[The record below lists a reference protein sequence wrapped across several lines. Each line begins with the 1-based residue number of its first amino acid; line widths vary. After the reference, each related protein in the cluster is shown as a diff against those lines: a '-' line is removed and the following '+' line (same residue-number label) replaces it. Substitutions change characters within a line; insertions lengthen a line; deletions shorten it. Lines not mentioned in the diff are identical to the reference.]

1 MMAMPA
7 VSTANIDYSSSY
19 HNSTS
24 SHYEQV
30 VENGTDFTNNV
41 ATTANK
47 IYIYGKNH
55 FSQVSSI
62 DIKVF
67 DYSDEF
73 HKMIV
78 EKSWVVTFLQNASQ
92 LNNVKSLLPYY
103 KEINQLM
110 AREQFHTCNIFLD
123 NIRVSE
129 LSDVLLVGLLRLTYS
144 RKDHLNAWVGL
155 LEKSKDELLKRGH
168 DSNALLKGL
177 S

>member
-1 MMAMPA
+1 MIVMPA
-7 VSTANIDYSSSY
+7 VSTTNIDYSSSY
-19 HNSTS
+19 DNPTY

-30 VENGTDFTNNV
+30 VENGADFTNNV
-41 ATTANK
+41 TTTANK
-47 IYIYGKNH
+47 IYLYGKNH

-78 EKSWVVTFLQNASQ
+78 EKSWIVTFLQNAGQ

-103 KEINQLM
+103 KKINQLM
-110 AREQFHTCNIFLD
+110 AEEQFHTCNIFLE

-144 RKDHLNAWVGL
+144 RKDRLNAWVGL
-155 LEKSKDELLKRGH
+155 FKRSKDELSKRGH
-168 DSNALLKGL
+168 DSHALLKGL

>member
-1 MMAMPA
+1 MMAMLA

-19 HNSTS
+19 NNSIS

-41 ATTANK
+41 GTTANK
-47 IYIYGKNH
+47 IFIYGKNH

-92 LNNVKSLLPYY
+92 LSNVKSLLPYY

-110 AREQFHTCNIFLD
+110 AEEQFHRCNVFLE

-129 LSDVLLVGLLRLTYS
+129 LSDILLVGLLRLTYS

-168 DSNALLKGL
+168 DSHVLLKGL

>member
-7 VSTANIDYSSSY
+7 VSTTNINYSSSY
-19 HNSTS
+19 DNSTS

-30 VENGTDFTNNV
+30 VENRTDITNNV
-41 ATTANK
+41 TTTANK
-47 IYIYGKNH
+47 IYVYGKNH

-67 DYSDEF
+67 DYTDEF

-103 KEINQLM
+103 KKINQLM
-110 AREQFHTCNIFLD
+110 AEEQFHTCNIFLE

-144 RKDHLNAWVGL
+144 RKNYLDAWVGL
-155 LEKSKDELLKRGH
+155 LEKSKDELSKRGH
-168 DSNALLKGL
+168 DSHALLNGL

>member
-1 MMAMPA
+1 MIAMPT
-7 VSTANIDYSSSY
+7 VSTANIDYNSPY

-24 SHYEQV
+24 SYYEQV
-30 VENGTDFTNNV
+30 VESGTNFTNNV
-41 ATTANK
+41 ITTANK
-47 IYIYGKNH
+47 IYIYEKNN
-55 FSQVSSI
+55 FSQVSSTE
-62 DIKVF
+62 IKVF

-78 EKSWVVTFLQNASQ
+78 DKSWVVTFLQNASQ

-103 KEINQLM
+103 KEINLLM
-110 AREQFHTCNIFLD
+110 AEEQFHTCNIFLE
-123 NIRVSE
+123 NIRASE

-155 LEKSKDELLKRGH
+155 FEKSKDELSKRGH
-168 DSNALLKGL
+168 DSHALLKGL

>member
-1 MMAMPA
+1 MMAMLA

-19 HNSTS
+19 NNSIS

-41 ATTANK
+41 GTTANK
-47 IYIYGKNH
+47 IFIYGKNH

-92 LNNVKSLLPYY
+92 L
-103 KEINQLM
+103 
-110 AREQFHTCNIFLD
+110 
-123 NIRVSE
+123 
-129 LSDVLLVGLLRLTYS
+129 
-144 RKDHLNAWVGL
+144 
-155 LEKSKDELLKRGH
+155 
-168 DSNALLKGL
+168 
-177 S
+177 